1 MFTHTRYR
9 RTLAVGGVFFAV
21 AIIASGVL
29 FLLYRDTGSV
39 PTPGAPASTSSAV
52 VTFDVYFHKAQDSDP
67 SAVVALPRTV
77 SGPVRVVDA
86 AVAAL
91 LAGPTDA
98 ERAEG
103 YWSHFST
110 ATADRLNF
118 VRAGN
123 QAVHADFRD
132 FSAVIPNA
140 SSSAGSAALLA
151 ELDATLMQFGT
162 AATAIYSFDGD
173 VAAFYEWLQ
182 RVPPTKEQP
191 GPAKARQTALKFAS
205 DVIGLENPTDDAF
218 RSLSPTQAEVDLHS
232 WIRSDEAATRGP
244 LTTVTLGRDAKA
256 WTVTGARTGN
266 IRVAS
271 PSPSQATSSP
281 LTVTGE
287 ALAWEG
293 VVTVRIVQAEGDK
306 VTELGRGS
314 VTGGGDRLRPF
325 SGPIRF
331 TKPDAPHG
339 WALFTSASG
348 HNGETIAATA
358 IPIMFAGVTAPPQ
371 VTEMK
376 MLPETATNDGWIS
389 LHGSDMATFMVRAKG
404 ADRVRFFLNPAGDRI
419 TPKVISLGVASR
431 NGDEFTLT
439 WHYQDE
445 PLLAHLSAVLS
456 GPGGSVEHLPFGLY
470 HP

>member
-1 MFTHTRYR
+1 MFTHTRHR
-9 RTLAVGGVFFAV
+9 RAIAAGGVFFAV
-21 AIIASGVL
+21 AIIASGVM
-29 FLLYRDTGSV
+29 FLLSRDTGSTS
-39 PTPGAPASTSSAV
+39 TPGAPASASPAV
-52 VTFDVYFHKAQDSDP
+52 VSFDVYFHKAQDSDP

-77 SGPVRVVDA
+77 PGPIRVADA
-86 AVAAL
+86 ALSAL

-98 ERAEG
+98 ERAAG
-103 YWSHFST
+103 YWSHFSA
-110 ATADRLNF
+110 ATAGRLNF
-118 VRAGN
+118 VRAAN
-123 QAVHADFRD
+123 QVVHADFRD
-132 FSAVIPNA
+132 FSRVIPNA

-151 ELDATLMQFGT
+151 ELDATLMQFGP
-162 AATAIYSFDGD
+162 AASTIYSFDGD

-182 RVPPTKEQP
+182 MVAPTKDQP
-191 GPAKARQTALKFAS
+191 GPAEARQTALKFATGLL
-205 DVIGLENPTDDAF
+205 GLENPTDDAF
-218 RSLSPTQAEVDLHS
+218 RSLSPAQAEVDIYS
-232 WIRSDEAATRGP
+232 WIRGDQAAARGP
-244 LTTVTLGRDAKA
+244 LTTVTLRRDAKT

-271 PSPSQATSSP
+271 PSPSQAISSP
-281 LTVTGE
+281 LTVTGQ

-293 VVTVRIVQAEGDK
+293 VVTVRIVQAKGDK
-306 VTELGRGS
+306 VTELGRGN

-348 HNGETIAATA
+348 HNGETIAVTA

-371 VTEMK
+371 VIELRMS
-376 MLPETATNDGWIS
+376 PETAINDGWIS
-389 LHGSDMATFMVRAKG
+389 LHGSDTVTFVVRAKG
-404 ADRVRFFLNPAGDRI
+404 ADRVRFFLNPSGDRI
-419 TPKVISLGVASR
+419 TPKVIPLGLAGR

-445 PLLAHLSAVLS
+445 PVLAHLSAVLS
-456 GPGGSVEHLPFGLY
+456 GPGGSVENLPFGLY